1 MLEIKKLVKQMD
13 EELHDAKKY
22 AECALKYKEE
32 RPALANAYYV
42 LSTEEMKHMDILHA
56 EAVKMIDEYKA
67 KHGEHPAGMLAI
79 WEYKHEERMEEAEE
93 VKRLQKMFK

>member
-1 MLEIKKLVKQMD
+1 MLEIKNLVKQMD

-22 AECALKYKEE
+22 AEYALKYKEE

-67 KHGEHPAGMLAI
+67 KHGEPPAGMLAI

-93 VKRLQKMFK
+93 VKRLQRMFK

>member
-22 AECALKYKEE
+22 AECALKHKEDH
-32 RPALANAYYV
+32 PSLANAYYL
-42 LSTEEMKHMDILHA
+42 LSNEEMKHMEILHA
-56 EAVKMIDEYKA
+56 EAVKMIEQYKA
-67 KHGEHPAGMLAI
+67 KHGEPPAGMLAV

-93 VKRLQKMFK
+93 VRHLQMMYK